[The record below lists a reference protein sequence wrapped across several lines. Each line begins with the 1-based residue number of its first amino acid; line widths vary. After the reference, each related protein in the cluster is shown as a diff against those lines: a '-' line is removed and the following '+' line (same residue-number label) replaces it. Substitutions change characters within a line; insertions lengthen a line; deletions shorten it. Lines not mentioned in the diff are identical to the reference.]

1 MAHEGNS
8 TAERA
13 LDPSVEA
20 AVDIVIVNWN
30 SGAHLRECLAALD
43 GSPGAQ
49 RLNLIVVDN
58 ASTDQSAAG
67 LAVDHAKLE
76 LLQNPV
82 NRGFAVASNQGA
94 RIGSAGYLLF
104 LNPDVRMAAGAVE
117 SAVAYLDHPSRANVG
132 IVGAQLLDQEGRIQ
146 RCCARTPTVNGL
158 LLHRLFLDRFW
169 PGLVPPHFLS
179 DWDHQET
186 REVDQ
191 VIGASLLIRRGLFER
206 LGGFDER
213 FFLYYEDV
221 DLCLR
226 VRRAGSQV
234 MYFVGAKGHH
244 AGGGSTN
251 AVIGRRLYH
260 LSISRADYTAK
271 WHGRLAAWGVIMLTL
286 GAELPIRWLRAI
298 LTRSPHEGQSVR
310 QAMVLV
316 CKDLGN
322 RTCRMGGCA

>member
-1 MAHEGNS
+1 MAHEGHS
-8 TAERA
+8 TVEHA
-13 LDPSVEA
+13 LDPPVEA

-30 SGAHLRECLAALD
+30 SGGHLRACLAALD
-43 GSPGAQ
+43 ASPGAE
-49 RLNLIVVDN
+49 RLHLIVVDN
-58 ASTDQSAAG
+58 ASTDQSADG
-67 LAVDHAKLE
+67 LAVRRVKLE
-76 LLQNPV
+76 ILRNPV
-82 NRGFAVASNQGA
+82 NRGFAAACNQGA
-94 RIGSAGYLLF
+94 RIGSASYLLF
-104 LNPDVRMAAGAVE
+104 LNPDVQMTAGAVE
-117 SAVAYLDHPSRANVG
+117 SAVAFLNDPSHADVG

-146 RCCARTPTVNGL
+146 RSCARTPTVNGL

-169 PGLVPPHFLS
+169 PGLAAPHFLS
-179 DWDHQET
+179 DWDHQES

-191 VIGASLLIRRGLFER
+191 VIGACLLIRRGLFEW

-226 VRRAGSQV
+226 ARQAGSQV
-234 MYFVGAKGHH
+234 VYFIGATGRH

-251 AVIGRRLYH
+251 AVKGRRLYH
-260 LSISRADYTAK
+260 LSISRIDYTAK
-271 WHGRLAAWGVIMLTL
+271 WHGRLAGWAVIMLTI

-298 LTRSPHEGQSVR
+298 LTRSPPDGQSVR

-322 RTCRMGGCA
+322 RTCGMGGCA